1 MAFAN
6 VPDGNRGMA
15 RFLFALLLLS
25 TALLQATFFPAL
37 NLLTVLPDFA
47 LVLLLIWSA
56 THGVAEGMLWA
67 FGLGI
72 WLDVLTLEPLGNHA
86 LALLVVAILGGL
98 TRGRLFRSG
107 AILPLLAVIVATLA
121 YNLVML
127 IMAAIGGSA
136 GDAVSLIR
144 LALMT
149 ALLNA
154 LLVPIAY
161 GVLLV
166 FDRWIPRHV

>member
-6 VPDGNRGMA
+6 VPERNQGTA
-15 RFLFALLLLS
+15 RVLFAILLGI
-25 TALLQATFFPAL
+25 TALLQATFLPAL
-37 NLLTVLPDFA
+37 HVLSVLPDFA

-56 THGVAEGMLWA
+56 THGAFEGMFWA
-67 FGLGI
+67 FGLGL
-72 WLDVLTLEPLGNHA
+72 WLDVLTMEPLGLHA
-86 LALLVVAILGGL
+86 LALLVVALLGGL

-127 IMAAIGGSA
+127 VISMIGGTSI
-136 GDAVSLIR
+136 DALSFIR

-166 FDRWIPRHV
+166 LDRWIPRHV

>member
-6 VPDGNRGMA
+6 VPDGNRGLA
-15 RFLFALLLLS
+15 RVFFALLLLTTS
-25 TALLQATFFPAL
+25 LLQATLFPAM
-37 NLLTVLPDFA
+37 NLLGVLPDFA

-56 THGVAEGMLWA
+56 THGAFEGMFWA

-72 WLDVLTLEPLGNHA
+72 WLDLLTMDPLGSHG
-86 LALLVVAILGGL
+86 LALLIVALIGGL
-98 TRGRLFRSG
+98 IRGRLFRSG
-107 AILPLLAVIVATLA
+107 AVLPLLAVIVATLA
-121 YNLVML
+121 YNLVVFVVAL
-127 IMAAIGGSA
+127 VGGTA
-136 GDAVSLIR
+136 GDSLSFVR

-149 ALLNA
+149 SLLNA

-166 FDRWIPRHV
+166 IDRWIPRHV